1 MRTFS
6 WRWALPLLQIALAT
20 AALVYAP
27 SEWKARPHL
36 IGDCT
41 GVGRRATWPPPLLR
55 ISYALNF
62 PALTAAY
69 PVRFASW
76 SDNRVFYR
84 REPFIWLSAQ
94 DSLFFTGHRCPVVLA
109 RRDARSYARS
119 PGQRPAL
126 KIDDY
131 CSTGNRMRLRCRSCS
146 PWNVLFHPQQRG
158 STLSANRAIRP
169 HLGCGLIL
177 LFRMET
183 CGHLESA
190 HARKMGLDSQ
200 ALRQAR
206 RACCGHCSAHFYCT
220 TSLDTLSSFRNSARR
235 ADLLAAVTAA
245 TASTAAVTVRSRTLG
260 NVGFTLAGNSS
271 QLRLRFRRSALI
283 RDSA

>member
-1 MRTFS
+1 L
-6 WRWALPLLQIALAT
+6 ALGFAAT
-20 AALVYAP
+20 ADRIGNCRPCLRAVRVESSPAPHRRLHWGRSPRNLAAAASPDIVRSQFSSSDGGLSCPIRKLVRQPRLLSSRAFHLVV
-27 SEWKARPHL
+27 SARQ
-36 IGDCT
+36 
-41 GVGRRATWPPPLLR
+41 PL
-55 ISYALNF
+55 
-62 PALTAAY
+62 
-69 PVRFASW
+69 
-76 SDNRVFYR
+76 
-84 REPFIWLSAQ
+84 
-94 DSLFFTGHRCPVVLA
+94 FTGHRCPVVLA